1 MKFTLKNHKL
11 AKIKTLIKTQKILF
25 FCHFINDTTN
35 KCIKLEQKM
44 LKKKLKLFKTDS
56 SLVYF
61 LFKNSIY
68 LNVTNFIFG
77 PVAILYFNFLHFF
90 NKILNLNNKLLFFF
104 LIFNKKVYT
113 LKLTLYLKTIKYVQN
128 INVLF
133 IFFKNV
139 SYNKFLSTLFIINKK
154 FISK

>member
-44 LKKKLKLFKTDS
+44 LKKKVKLFKTDS

-68 LNVTNFIFG
+68 LNVTNLIFG
-77 PVAILYFNFLHFF
+77 PVAILYFNLLHFF
-90 NKILNLNNKLLFFF
+90 NKIFNLTNKLYIFFF
-104 LIFNKKVYT
+104 IFNKKFYP
-113 LKLTLYLKTIKYVQN
+113 LKLILYLKTLKYVVN
-128 INVLF
+128 INILF
-133 IFFKNV
+133 NFFKKV
-139 SYNKFLSTLFIINKK
+139 SYNKFLSTLFIINKR

>member
-44 LKKKLKLFKTDS
+44 LKKKVKLFKTDS
-56 SLVYF
+56 SLAYF

-68 LNVTNFIFG
+68 LNVTNLIFG
-77 PVAILYFNFLHFF
+77 PVAILYFNLLHFF
-90 NKILNLNNKLLFFF
+90 NKIFNLTNKLYIFFF
-104 LIFNKKVYT
+104 IFNKKFYP
-113 LKLTLYLKTIKYVQN
+113 LKLILYLKTLKYVVN
-128 INVLF
+128 INILF
-133 IFFKNV
+133 NFFKKV
-139 SYNKFLSTLFIINKK
+139 SYNKFLSTLFIINKR

>member
-1 MKFTLKNHKL
+1 
-11 AKIKTLIKTQKILF
+11 
-25 FCHFINDTTN
+25 
-35 KCIKLEQKM
+35 M
-44 LKKKLKLFKTDS
+44 LKKKVKLFKTDS

-68 LNVTNFIFG
+68 LNVTNLIFG

-128 INVLF
+128 INGLF
-133 IFFKNV
+133 IFFKYV